1 MTGAIGLAVPD
12 VHAAT
17 RLIGHSAVHAE
28 LVSPGNW
35 PYRPAGQ
42 AMLVVGFPSVESDR
56 HTSYMLW
63 ILISCTTAG
72 TYSYSPRD
80 GTHGRP
86 VIAAWTLGAV
96 GYVGLGTAREA
107 IPTLRAIRAR
117 VELVCIGFVCTHGAL
132 VTASRGKILEEAS
145 VAFDGVVPSR
155 NGTCNTAR

>member
-12 VHAAT
+12 VQDAT
-17 RLIGHSAVHAE
+17 KLIGHSAVHVE
-28 LVSPGNW
+28 LVSPGNC

-42 AMLVVGFPSVESDR
+42 AVLVVGFPSVESDR
-56 HTSYMLW
+56 HQSIMLW
-63 ILISCTTAG
+63 ILISCTAG

-86 VIAAWTLGAV
+86 VIAAWTLRAV
-96 GYVGLGTAREA
+96 GYVGLGTAGET

-117 VELVCIGFVCTHGAL
+117 VELVCTGLVCTHGAL
-132 VTASRGKILEEAS
+132 VAASRGDILEEAS
-145 VAFDGVVPSR
+145 VAVDGVVPSR

>member
-42 AMLVVGFPSVESDR
+42 AVLVVGFPSAESDR
-56 HTSYMLW
+56 HKLIMLR
-63 ILISCTTAG
+63 ILISCAAG

-132 VTASRGKILEEAS
+132 VAASRGGILEEAS
-145 VAFDGVVPSR
+145 VAGDGVVRST
-155 NGTCNTAR
+155 N